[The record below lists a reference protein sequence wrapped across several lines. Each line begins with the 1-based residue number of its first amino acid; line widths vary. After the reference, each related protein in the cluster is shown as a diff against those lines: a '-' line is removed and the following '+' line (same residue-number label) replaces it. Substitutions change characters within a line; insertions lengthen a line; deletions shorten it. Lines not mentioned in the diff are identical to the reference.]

1 VGIKL
6 FRKIPHWGQVLPWV
20 RLLLALA
27 AVGIGF
33 SRFADSGRTLKIS
46 GFVFLAFATLRATR
60 TDAQNPAF
68 NLLALFCDTV
78 FFLIL
83 ASTRVGT
90 DLWIG
95 PIFYLYLL
103 ATAVTLHN
111 PREAMMVIAIAIAFC
126 VLVAQGSQLAKTSVV
141 AGVLASGFSLYRYS
155 SERRIAELAKIAEE
169 EKDAAE
175 SARQLERQ
183 RIAADFHDG
192 PLQVLISFQM
202 RLEILR
208 KLLERDSAAGIEEL
222 GQLQKLSQTQV
233 RELRAFVRS
242 MRPTDPSA
250 NLLASAR
257 RVAEDFQK
265 ESGIPVTFIGAETP
279 FSAAPE
285 VCTDI
290 LQMIREAL
298 YNIRK
303 HAGATRV
310 AVAIEK
316 IGKVLEISID
326 DNGRGFHFSGTYS
339 LEELELLRLGPVSLK
354 QRARSLNAD
363 LMLESRPGSGAGL
376 KLRVPIQA

>member
-1 VGIKL
+1 
-6 FRKIPHWGQVLPWV
+6 
-20 RLLLALA
+20 
-27 AVGIGF
+27 
-33 SRFADSGRTLKIS
+33 
-46 GFVFLAFATLRATR
+46 
-60 TDAQNPAF
+60 
-68 NLLALFCDTV
+68 
-78 FFLIL
+78 
-83 ASTRVGT
+83 
-90 DLWIG
+90 
-95 PIFYLYLL
+95 
-103 ATAVTLHN
+103 
-111 PREAMMVIAIAIAFC
+111 
-126 VLVAQGSQLAKTSVV
+126 
-141 AGVLASGFSLYRYS
+141 
-155 SERRIAELAKIAEE
+155 
-169 EKDAAE
+169 
-175 SARQLERQ
+175 
-183 RIAADFHDG
+183 
-192 PLQVLISFQM
+192 
-202 RLEILR
+202 
-208 KLLERDSAAGIEEL
+208 
-222 GQLQKLSQTQV
+222 
-233 RELRAFVRS
+233 
-242 MRPTDPSA
+242 MRPADPSA

-339 LEELELLRLGPVSLK
+339 LEELELLRLGPLSLK